1 MDESIGIIGGIFYLA
16 VIILIV
22 ASIWKVF
29 EKAGKPGWAAIVP
42 IYNYIV
48 MLEIVGKPTWW
59 IVLLLIPFVNIF
71 IALYMVILLAQSFN
85 KSTGFAVGM
94 ILLPIVFYPM
104 LAFGDATYHGP
115 AGLQKSD
122 F

>member
-16 VIILIV
+16 VIILMV
-22 ASIWKVF
+22 VSLWKIF
-29 EKAGKPGWAAIVP
+29 EKAGKPGWSAIVP
-42 IYNYIV
+42 IYNTIII
-48 MLEIVGKPTWW
+48 LEIVGKPVWW
-59 IVLLLIPFVNIF
+59 IVLLLIPFVN
-71 IALYMVILLAQSFN
+71 ALVGLYLIVLLAQSFN
-85 KSTGFAVGM
+85 KSTGFAIGM
-94 ILLPIVFYPM
+94 ILLPFVFYPM